1 MPGRRVG
8 GGPHA
13 GIDDAAP
20 PGRRGSSRRTAVT
33 SQWPP
38 PTQWPPPASV
48 AAAGPGPSEACQ
60 RMTASG
66 RTKARAGEPRL
77 SLRPTAAPGPG
88 VNFKLL
94 VNCNRPAAGPGGGPS
109 LQVQALQVQVQ
120 VTFSAGIWPR
130 VRLVTGRHW
139 QTAREPTAR
148 AGPGCRSN
156 SSDSDSGRV

>member
-1 MPGRRVG
+1 
-8 GGPHA
+8 
-13 GIDDAAP
+13 
-20 PGRRGSSRRTAVT
+20 
-33 SQWPP
+33 
-38 PTQWPPPASV
+38 
-48 AAAGPGPSEACQ
+48 
-60 RMTASG
+60 MTASG

-139 QTAREPTAR
+139 QTEPT
-148 AGPGCRSN
+148 
-156 SSDSDSGRV
+156 